1 MWLLL
6 ENLGKM
12 FHEIFIKPKVGSQ
25 CELNGVQAILIQ
37 KNDHHNKK
45 WCFSPPI
52 NYFMLALLLLLFFQ
66 WPKAKIWFLAHQIN
80 LEITHSVWCHSHVYL
95 DSASKLS
102 LSCFFLPPI
111 FCLCYQRRS
120 CVAHSEP
127 FLLQL
132 KLWKQQSVRHHV
144 GSLHFTVVP
153 PLPPPPPP
161 NSNPKVPN
169 VWWKVVK

>member
-80 LEITHSVWCHSHVYL
+80 LEITHSVWCHSHIYL

-102 LSCFFLPPI
+102 LSCFFLPPYFLSVLSKKELRGSFWTFLASI
-111 FCLCYQRRS
+111 KAVKTAVSQTPCG
-120 CVAHSEP
+120 EP
-127 FLLQL
+127 PFYCCTTPPSTTTTTTKLQ
-132 KLWKQQSVRHHV
+132 S
-144 GSLHFTVVP
+144 
-153 PLPPPPPP
+153 
-161 NSNPKVPN
+161 
-169 VWWKVVK
+169 